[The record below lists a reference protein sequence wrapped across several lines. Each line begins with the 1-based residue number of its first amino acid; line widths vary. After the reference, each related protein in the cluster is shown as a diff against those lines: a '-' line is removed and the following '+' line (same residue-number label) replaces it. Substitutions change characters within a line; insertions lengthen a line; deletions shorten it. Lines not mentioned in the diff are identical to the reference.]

1 MTGVQTCALP
11 IWVALYAFDFDGTL
25 TDKDSLLAI
34 IRYAKGS
41 LRFWLIMLRFLP
53 LMVLMKAGRYSNSRL
68 KEKVLAYSFGGMEI
82 GKFNELCRQFAASH
96 QHLFREEGV
105 QCLRQYL
112 QNLPS
117 TAQAEEGVYIVS
129 ASLINWVKPFFDS
142 VELTDE
148 ERRHLFFLC
157 TEAEVADGTFTGRFS
172 VPNCYGPEKV
182 RRLKERLLDSRS
194 NYFITAYGDSR
205 GDSDLLAFADQGFY
219 KPFRQNTTPLTSSP
233 LPMGGAGRGV
243 VSPLPAELL
252 RFILVGTTAVVI
264 QYLVYL
270 ILIHPSLSFSATLG
284 KHPFGLSGEG
294 LGVGSSL
301 PPTVANTVAYL
312 VSFLFNYVASVRYT
326 FRVKSSARRGL
337 GFAFSHLVNYL
348 LQTLLLTFFLWI
360 GLDKGWAMLPV
371 FAVCVPTNFLLVRK
385 FLK

>member
-1 MTGVQTCALP
+1 MIHKQKQRLFEP
-11 IWVALYAFDFDGTL
+11 EKIKLYAFDFDGTL

-41 LRFWLIMLRFLP
+41 LRFGLIMLRFLP
-53 LMVLMKAGRYSNSRL
+53 LMALMKAGFYSNSRL
-68 KEKVLAYSFGGMEI
+68 KEKVLAYCFGGMEI
-82 GKFNELCRQFAASH
+82 RTFNELCQRFAASH

-117 TAQAEEGVYIVS
+117 SALAEEGVYIVS
-129 ASLINWVKPFFDS
+129 ASLINWVKPFFDQL
-142 VELTDE
+142 ELTEE

-157 TEAEVADGTFTGRFS
+157 TEAEVVDGTFTGSFS

-182 RRLKERLLDSRS
+182 TRLKERLLVSRS
-194 NYFITAYGDSR
+194 NYYIIAYGDSR
-205 GDSDLLAFADQGFY
+205 GDNELLTFADQGFY
-219 KPFRQNTTPLTSSP
+219 KPFRKENTPSLSSP
-233 LPMGGAGRGV
+233 LGRGWAEV
-243 VSPLPAELL
+243 V
-252 RFILVGTTAVVI
+252 RFVLVGVCAVII
-264 QYLVYL
+264 QYGVYL
-270 ILIHPSLSFSATLG
+270 LLIHPFPSEGAGS
-284 KHPFGLSGEG
+284 GL
-294 LGVGSSL
+294 LH
-301 PPTVANTVAYL
+301 PTVANTVAYL

-337 GFAFSHLVNYL
+337 GFAFSHLINYL
-348 LQTLLLTFFLWI
+348 LQTVLLTFFLWV

-385 FLK
+385 FLR